1 MFPDW
6 LNLLWSYLKRNSRK
20 DPNNIPGK
28 DPNIPAKGKYDTH
41 SDRSSGPN
49 DKYSF
54 VYSSIWAGIIP

>member
-20 DPNNIPGK
+20 DPNNIQ
-28 DPNIPAKGKYDTH
+28 AKGKYDTH